1 MLQNV
6 LIVDDDQEMLLALKD
21 GLGKYHETFS
31 LLMAEDGMKA
41 VDILNSKTIS
51 LIVTDLKMPGMDGFA
66 LLAHVMEHYPD
77 IPVVVITGYSTAEME
92 RLAREG
98 GAVGYIA
105 KPFMIETLARK
116 ILITLR
122 KESEG
127 GTLHSVSS
135 GIFLQL
141 MEIEQK
147 TCTIRLSG
155 KHSESTGVLFFRDG
169 ELLDARVDDLQG
181 KAAAYEIFSWDE
193 VTLSI
198 QNECPPMENKIQSD
212 LQPIILEAM
221 RLRDEKD
228 SPDDDAGT
236 PLEVDGDDISV
247 EKAPQEAAKDVTII
261 DQIKQKLKTHLGERS
276 GMEDLYY
283 DSKWNA
289 FMDQMKT
296 LGSAFKMGSTR
307 LSYIDK
313 GDKFDFILLPGK
325 ETIVLKI
332 NQRAPRDRVVQLLSE
347 S

>member
-1 MLQNV
+1 MIKNV

-21 GLGKYHETFS
+21 GLGKYYETFS
-31 LLMAEDGMKA
+31 LLLAEDGMKA
-41 VDILNSKTIS
+41 VDVLNSKTIS
-51 LIVTDLKMPGMDGFA
+51 LVVTDLKMPGMDGFA
-66 LLAHVMEHYPD
+66 LLAHVMENYPD

-141 MEIEQK
+141 MEMEQK
-147 TCTIRLSG
+147 TCTIRLSA
-155 KHSESTGVLFFRDG
+155 KDSEKNGVLFFRDG
-169 ELLDARVDDLQG
+169 ELLEARVDDRQG
-181 KAAAYEIFSWDE
+181 KDAAYEIFSWDE

-228 SPDDDAGT
+228 SQ
-236 PLEVDGDDISV
+236 E
-247 EKAPQEAAKDVTII
+247 QEAAGIVLKEAEESTHREKDII
-261 DQIKQKLKTHLGERS
+261 GDIKEKLETHLGDRS

-283 DSKWNA
+283 DNKWDT
-289 FMDQMKT
+289 FMSEMDKT
-296 LGSAFKMGSTR
+296 GTMLNLGKLKMG
-307 LSYIDK
+307 YIDN
-313 GDKFDFILLPGK
+313 GQNNDLILLSGK

-332 NQRAPRDRVVQLLSE
+332 NQRAPRDRVIQLLGE
-347 S
+347 